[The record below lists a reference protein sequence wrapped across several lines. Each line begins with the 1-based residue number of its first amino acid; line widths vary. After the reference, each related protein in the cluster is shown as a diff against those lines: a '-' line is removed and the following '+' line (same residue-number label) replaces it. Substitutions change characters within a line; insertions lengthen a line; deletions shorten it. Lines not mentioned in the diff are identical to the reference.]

1 MEHVEGETLDRLRT
15 TLRAFLRKNPDGGE
29 VALSSAQIRL
39 LVDEVGRVEQ
49 AGDRLRRQNRRLR
62 LKLQRA
68 GIAED
73 EGDVGGDDK
82 EPGSGAD

>member
-1 MEHVEGETLDRLRT
+1 MEHATGDSLERLRAH
-15 TLRAFLRKNPDGGE
+15 LRTWLRKNPEAGE
-29 VALSSAQIRL
+29 IALNSAQVRL

-68 GIAED
+68 GIAEED
-73 EGDVGGDDK
+73 GDVGADDA
-82 EPGSGAD
+82 EPRTPDA

>member
-1 MEHVEGETLDRLRT
+1 MEHVEGDTLDRLRS

-29 VALSSAQIRL
+29 VALTSAQVRL

-68 GIAED
+68 GIAD
-73 EGDVGGDDK
+73 ADGDVGGDDT
-82 EPGSGAD
+82 EPPTGEV

>member
-1 MEHVEGETLDRLRT
+1 MEHAEGETLDRLRT
-15 TLRAFLRKNPDGGE
+15 TLRSFLRKNPDGGE
-29 VALSSAQIRL
+29 VVLTSAQVRL

-68 GIAED
+68 GIAEAD
-73 EGDVGGDDK
+73 GDVGGDDT
-82 EPGSGAD
+82 EPPPGDI

>member
-1 MEHVEGETLDRLRT
+1 MEHAQGDTLDRLRN
-15 TLRAFLRKNPDGGE
+15 TLRTWLRKNPEAGE
-29 VALSSAQIRL
+29 IALTSAQVRL

-68 GIAED
+68 GIAEED
-73 EGDVGGDDK
+73 GDVGGDDA
-82 EPGSGAD
+82 EPHAPEA

>member
-1 MEHVEGETLDRLRT
+1 MEHVEGDTLDRLRS

-29 VALSSAQIRL
+29 VALTSAQVRL

-68 GIAED
+68 GIVDAD
-73 EGDVGGDDK
+73 GDVGGDDT
-82 EPGSGAD
+82 EPPPGEV